1 MWSDLFSCVP
11 GVLEYN
17 SELLKQIRVRVKDTW
32 HYEQKIGDVFV
43 AASSKLANYTNYV
56 NNYHK
61 GMHALL
67 FFRKREFYSRK
78 KTNTTQ
84 TALSALHQCQ
94 KISAFTTICQD
105 AYNNSKMRLT
115 LGDLLIIPI
124 QRIPRFSSSIRLL
137 VIY

>member
-1 MWSDLFSCVP
+1 M
-11 GVLEYN
+11 
-17 SELLKQIRVRVKDTW
+17 KDTW

-61 GMHALL
+61 GMHALIL
-67 FFRKREFYSRK
+67 SKKRILLKEE
-78 KTNTTQ
+78 KTITTQ
-84 TALSALHQCQ
+84 TALAALHQCQ

-124 QRIPRFSSSIRLL
+124 QRIPRFSSSIRPLF
-137 VIY
+137 ID